1 MPRVDD
7 TEASGGMRINSNLAA
22 LNTHRVLVRNDQ
34 ATERSL
40 ERLSSGLRVR
50 RAADDAAGLG
60 MSEGLRSQVGGMRQ
74 AVRNAQE
81 GIDLVRTA
89 EGALGETASLL
100 RRMRDL
106 TVQAANDG
114 AMNDPAREAIQQE
127 IGELAGEI
135 TRIGTTTRFNGRS
148 LLDGSYRDTFQVGTD
163 VGETIL
169 LVIGG
174 PDEAMDAVGL
184 GVDRVD
190 VTRTGAGP
198 GATATVTPAISDAE
212 GVPTSGRAS
221 LAGDFITPGLLEAN
235 YRGLTGT
242 ITYNGRSFDLAGV
255 DYTGDVTAQDH
266 IDTINV
272 AARAALGTVG
282 MPVVATSLE
291 LVFTGDNPGPGSTVA
306 DGQRLS
312 MRYSPPGSTDRAIRL
327 IDAAITGI
335 SAVRANLGAVEN
347 RLEHTVARLGVSVE
361 NTSSSLS
368 RIRDT
373 DMAAE
378 TTALVRH
385 QVLSQAAT
393 AMLASANQRPQGVLR
408 LLN

>member
-1 MPRVDD
+1 
-7 TEASGGMRINSNLAA
+7 MRINTNLAA
-22 LNTHRVLVRNDQ
+22 LNTHRVLVRHDQ

-40 ERLSSGLRVR
+40 ERLSSGLRIN

-60 MSEGLRSQVGGMRQ
+60 ISEALRSQVGGMRQ
-74 AVRNAQE
+74 AVRNAHE

-114 AMNDPAREAIQQE
+114 ALNDQARGAIQQE
-127 IGELAGEI
+127 IGQLADEV
-135 TRIGTTTRFNGRS
+135 TRIATTTRFNGGP
-148 LLDGSYRDTFQVGTD
+148 LLDGTYRDTFQVGAD

-174 PDEAMDAVGL
+174 PDEAMDAGGL

-190 VTRTGAGP
+190 VTRTAGGP

-221 LAGDFITPGLLEAN
+221 LAGDFITPGSLEGN

-242 ITYNGRSFDLAGV
+242 ISNNGRTFDLAGI
-255 DYTGDVTAQDH
+255 DFTGDVTAQDH
-266 IDTINV
+266 IDTINF
-272 AARAALGTVG
+272 AARAALATTG

-312 MRYSPPGSTDRAIRL
+312 MRYSAPVGTDRAIRR
-327 IDAAITGI
+327 IDAAIAQV
-335 SAVRANLGAVEN
+335 SSVRANLGAIQN
-347 RLEHTVARLGVSVE
+347 RLEHTVARLGVSAE
-361 NTSSSLS
+361 NTQSSRS
-368 RIRDT
+368 RIQDS

-378 TTALVRH
+378 MTALVRH